1 MPANV
6 QSKMRD
12 LTTGNEGKLIL
23 RFAVPML
30 LGNVFQQ
37 LYNIINSVI
46 VGHYLGKE
54 ALAAVGAS
62 FPIIFMLV
70 SLIIGIASGFTI
82 IVSQYFGN
90 KQIDQVKKTI
100 DTMYIVLLLA
110 SVITTLAGI
119 ALNDLI
125 FRITDLPEDVL
136 PEAKTYLNVYLIGFI
151 FFFGFNGISAVL
163 RGLGDSKTPL
173 YFLVIATVANILLDL
188 LFIIVFKWGIAG
200 AAIATIISQAGAFFT
215 AVWYLNKTHELVRF
229 TTFRLQFDRDIFRR
243 SIKIGI
249 PSGLQQT
256 FVSLGLLALFG
267 IVNKFGT
274 NTIAAYSVAA
284 RIDSFA
290 SLLAMNFSAA
300 LTAFVGQNM
309 GAGKTNRVKA
319 GFRATMKLT
328 IGSSLIITAI
338 VLLFGRYLMAM
349 FTPDKEVIEIG
360 YQYLVIVGI
369 FYFAFSGI
377 FVYNGILRG
386 AGDTVVPMF
395 LTIFSLWIIRVP
407 ASYLLGSW
415 FGPVGIWWAV
425 PLGWV
430 TGMIFSA
437 IYYKMGKW
445 KSKVIIKRE
454 EA

>member
-1 MPANV
+1 MT
-6 QSKMRD
+6 D

-23 RFAVPML
+23 RFAIPML

-37 LYNIINSVI
+37 LYNVVNSIII
-46 VGHYLGKE
+46 GHYLGKE

-62 FPIIFMLV
+62 FPIIFLLI

-90 KQIDQVKKTI
+90 KEIEQVKKTI
-100 DTMYIVLLLA
+100 DTMYIVLLIA
-110 SVITTLAGI
+110 SVITSVAGI
-119 ALNDLI
+119 MLTDWI
-125 FRITDLPEDVL
+125 FRLTGLPEDVL
-136 PEAKTYLNVYLIGFI
+136 PEAKTYLNIYLTGFV

-173 YFLVIATVANILLDL
+173 YFLVIATITNILFDL
-188 LFIIVFKWGIAG
+188 LFVIVFKWGIAG
-200 AAIATIISQAGAFFT
+200 AAIATIISQAGAFIS
-215 AVWYLNKTHELVRF
+215 AVIYLNRTHEIVRLKSLK
-229 TTFRLQFDRDIFRR
+229 LQFDYDIFIR
-243 SIKIGI
+243 SIKIGL

-274 NTIAAYSVAA
+274 STIAAYSVAA

-309 GAGKTNRVKA
+309 GAGKIDRVKA
-319 GFRATMKLT
+319 GFRATLKLT
-328 IGSSLIITAI
+328 IGSSLIISVI

-349 FTPDKEVIEIG
+349 FTPDQEVIEIG

-369 FYFAFSGI
+369 FYFAFAAI
-377 FVYNGILRG
+377 FAYNGIMRG
-386 AGDTVVPMF
+386 AGDTIVPMF
-395 LTIFSLWIIRVP
+395 LTLFSLWIIRVP
-407 ASYLLGSW
+407 ASYILGSY

-430 TGMIFSA
+430 SGMILSA

-454 EA
+454 G